1 MAALDTFL
9 LFILIL
15 YALIVVGMGYILFR
29 VYRQRNRK
37 IKKLR

>member
-15 YALIVVGMGYILFR
+15 YALVVVGMGYILLR

-37 IKKLR
+37 VKKLR

>member
-15 YALIVVGMGYILFR
+15 YTLIVVGMGYILFR

>member
-1 MAALDTFL
+1 LAALDAFL
-9 LFILIL
+9 LSILIL